1 MSYLLIYAII
11 YFQPPSIESLI
22 PLDETVTVED
32 IVNMGDSNKQEERQT
47 SNPETLQPSPTQS
60 YPTEPSNVTRQDKR
74 ENIKLQPAGSKS
86 SSRPLTPLVIPA
98 CNQINLDDLN
108 DNVAI
113 NLPGSAPKSPS
124 RFVLVTAA
132 FL

>member
-1 MSYLLIYAII
+1 M
-11 YFQPPSIESLI
+11 
-22 PLDETVTVED
+22 
-32 IVNMGDSNKQEERQT
+32 NMGDSNKQEERQT
-47 SNPETLQPSPTQS
+47 SNPETVQPPPTQS

-74 ENIKLQPAGSKS
+74 ENIKLQSAGSKS

-98 CNQINLDDLN
+98 YNQINLDDLN
-108 DNVAI
+108 DNVVI